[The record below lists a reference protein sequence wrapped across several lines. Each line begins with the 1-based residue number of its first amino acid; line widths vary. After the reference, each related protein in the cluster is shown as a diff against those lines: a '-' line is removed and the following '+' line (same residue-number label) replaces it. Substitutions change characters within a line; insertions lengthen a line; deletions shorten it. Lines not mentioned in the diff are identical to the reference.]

1 MKYLIYVSDYSRFG
15 CCPDN
20 ILPARGPKFQGCAED
35 LKNISSTPTPS
46 EAPEPKED
54 CTTSKFGCC
63 PDGSSASTTTL
74 EYCAG
79 IDLKNCSASAW
90 GCCPDS
96 NKTGKGHQDSVG
108 TYMYLDILI
117 GDDFLHSVFK
127 RRGVYVY
134 RSHGV

>member
-46 EAPEPKED
+46 EAPKPKED
-54 CTTSKFGCC
+54 CSTSKFGCC
-63 PDGSSASTTTL
+63 PDGNSANTTTL

-79 IDLKNCSASAW
+79 IDRSQAYYYILSTPCREKVINCFHLYPI
-90 GCCPDS
+90 C
-96 NKTGKGHQDSVG
+96 
-108 TYMYLDILI
+108 
-117 GDDFLHSVFK
+117 
-127 RRGVYVY
+127 
-134 RSHGV
+134 